1 MNAQEKSDAPSLG
14 RFKTVRRKAI
24 DLSQESLVRTG
35 SRGDATGSFPLV
47 ISPEVER
54 LNLAAWAEG
63 NREFIETH
71 LLKHGAILFRGFDV
85 ATVEQFEDVARA
97 VSIELLDYRER
108 SSPRSEVSRGVYTST
123 DYPAD
128 QSIHF
133 HNEQSYTQS
142 WPMKLWFYCMTPAEE
157 GGATPLADGRG
168 VLQRLSADTIER
180 FTQKRVMYV
189 RNYGDG
195 LGLSWQTAFQTTS
208 AAEVESY
215 CRRSEISF
223 EWKDGGRLR
232 TRQLFDNIARHP
244 RTGEPVWFEHAAFFH
259 ISSLDAPVRDALLAE
274 FSEEDLPFN
283 TYYGDGAPL
292 EPATLEEIR
301 EAYRQESRRFD
312 WRPKDILLIDN
323 MLTSHSREPFKGE
336 RKIVVAMAQLYDRR
350 SGSFVASRARA

>member
-1 MNAQEKSDAPSLG
+1 MNAPEKTVTPPG
-14 RFKTVRRKAI
+14 RFKAVRRKAI
-24 DLSQESLVRTG
+24 DLSQQSLVRTG
-35 SRGDATGSFPLV
+35 TLGDGTETFPLV

-54 LNLAAWAEG
+54 VNLAAWAESS
-63 NREFIETH
+63 REFIEAQ

-85 ATVEQFEDVARA
+85 ETTAQFEDVARA
-97 VSIELLDYRER
+97 VCTELLDYRER

-142 WPMKLWFYCMTPAEE
+142 WPMKLWFYCVMPALE
-157 GGATPLADGRG
+157 GGATPIADGRR
-168 VLQRLSADTIER
+168 VLRRLSPEVVEQ
-180 FTQKRVMYV
+180 FTRKRVMYV

-208 AAEVESY
+208 AAEVENY

-232 TRQLFDNIARHP
+232 TRQIFDNIARHP
-244 RTGEPVWFEHAAFFH
+244 RTGEMVWFEHAAFFH
-259 ISSLDAPVRDALLAE
+259 ISSLDAPMRNALLSE

-283 TYYGDGAPL
+283 TYYGDGSPVAPS
-292 EPATLEEIR
+292 TLEEIR
-301 EAYRQESRRFD
+301 EAYRHESRRFS
-312 WRPKDILLIDN
+312 WQRKDILLIDN
-323 MLTSHSREPFKGE
+323 MLTSHSREPFAGE

-350 SGSFVASRARA
+350 SDSFVSSHAGA